1 MTSTEDR
8 TPGRPYPPRLDGE
21 LIVQAALE
29 LVRREGLAA
38 LTMAQL
44 ARQLEVAPSALYN
57 HISGKD
63 ELLTRVQDEI
73 YSGIDTSGFDRLFEL
88 AAGPAADEKIGEA
101 LAQGLKSG
109 RGPTARRS
117 AETSSSSHWWA
128 RCRRG
133 GRRKRAICTS
143 ASPARLPWRGCRPG
157 TSCRPS
163 SRSKTS

>member
-73 YSGIDTSGFDRLFEL
+73 YSGIDPRDLIGFSSSQ
-88 AAGPAADEKIGEA
+88 PA
-101 LAQGLKSG
+101 
-109 RGPTARRS
+109 RPPTKRS
-117 AETSSSSHWWA
+117 AKPSP
-128 RCRRG
+128 
-133 GRRKRAICTS
+133 RA
-143 ASPARLPWRGCRPG
+143 
-157 TSCRPS
+157 
-163 SRSKTS
+163 